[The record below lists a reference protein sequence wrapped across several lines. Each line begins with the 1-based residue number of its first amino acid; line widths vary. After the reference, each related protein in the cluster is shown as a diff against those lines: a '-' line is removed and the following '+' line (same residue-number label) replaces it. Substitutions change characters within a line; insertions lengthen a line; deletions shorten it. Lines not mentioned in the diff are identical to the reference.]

1 MGICHFTPSMHR
13 LFIFLGLMLFGIMP
27 CAVTQDG
34 KLVATEYSPIGS
46 VGSMVGI
53 HVDNQNRVHVTQT
66 YRRNNGALDIR
77 RHRDW
82 VVPTLASSSV
92 EDKRLLIRER
102 KSDWKSLFNWKEK
115 IWRFEDPDDDGHF
128 DKKTLFFE
136 GLNTE
141 VTGLAGGILFRD
153 NAAYVTCIPDMLK
166 ITDTDRD
173 GKADKTEILV
183 TGFGIHV
190 GYGGHD
196 MHGPTMGYDGRIY
209 WTIGDKGFSVRS
221 REGAIFHY
229 PYHGGMFRC
238 EPDGSN
244 FEVFAQG
251 LRNPQELA
259 FDEFGNW
266 FIVDNDGDFGDR
278 ERFHFLV
285 EGSDTGW
292 RATWQYRTN
301 GKFGEHGGYNP
312 WLADGLWRP
321 HFEGQP
327 AYITPAIS
335 NYSDGP
341 CGFAYNPGTALNEKY
356 RNYFFVTEFPGK
368 NIRAFRTEPVGAGFK
383 MVDEHVAHN
392 GLMTTG
398 INFGPDGALY
408 LADWGNNGW
417 APHEKGRIM
426 KLDAPGAMEHPLRK
440 QTRRLL
446 ADGFLKRDIPG
457 LVRLLA
463 HADQRVRLESQLELA
478 KRNAADALLTVAKED
493 DSQLAR
499 IHAIWGIGQLGR
511 RIQSAVLPL
520 RPLLNDRDPEI
531 QAQVLRVVGDAHHD
545 GFADMAVDL
554 LASPHPRVQLF
565 AGLALGKIGSKK
577 HVPAIADFL
586 DANNNKDVFLRHAG
600 VVALARAAEESS
612 RSVLSLTRHPS
623 ESVRLAAV
631 VALRR
636 IGNSGVAMFLN
647 DSSEKV
653 ANEAAHAIHDEFSIT
668 AAMPSLA
675 GMLDVGLVA
684 SEPILRRA
692 INANLRLGRPQN
704 AQRLAKFA
712 IRETAPESMRV
723 EAIRSLAIW
732 ETPPKLDRVEGR
744 YRDLGV
750 RPVEQIYD
758 IFDQYIGNLLSSK
771 SDVVREAAA
780 DAISRLNYGNAAE
793 RLSRLANDKS
803 LPAQLRASAVE
814 ALYSIDADEVDAA
827 VAMAIKT
834 KSPLLRTAAV
844 RVLAKRNAK
853 SQELFPALN
862 DAINSA
868 DLREKQNAFGVLG
881 TLKSQEAIALLE
893 IKTQQLINGTAPS
906 SLQLDILE
914 AAKANRGGKL
924 AQMILDYDA
933 GRAKRALVD
942 RFSETLEGGDAMV
955 GESIFR
961 TNFTAQCIR
970 CHKVGQV
977 GGDVGPNL
985 NGLAKRL
992 DGRAMLESLID
1003 PQAKIADGYGL
1014 VTFTMKNGEILAGS
1028 IEKKSA
1034 NFLSIKDQSGARS
1047 LIKTADIK
1055 SRSKSVSSMPPMMGI
1070 LTPRDLR
1077 DLVAYMKTLK

>member
-1 MGICHFTPSMHR
+1 MHCF
-13 LFIFLGLMLFGIMP
+13 LITLSLLAFIMAPFANEKVI
-27 CAVTQDG
+27 
-34 KLVATEYSPIGS
+34 KLEASEYSPVGS

-53 HVDNQNRVHVTQT
+53 HVDYKNRVHVTHT
-66 YRRNNGALDIR
+66 SRRNNGALDIR
-77 RHRDW
+77 RHPDW
-82 VVPTLASSSV
+82 VIQSLASGSIA
-92 EDKRLLIRER
+92 DKRAMIRGR
-102 KSDWKSLFNWKEK
+102 KSDWKSLFKWKEK
-115 IWRFEDPDDDGHF
+115 IWRFEDPNNDGHY
-128 DKKTLFFE
+128 DKKLLFFE

-166 ITDTDRD
+166 ISDVNGD
-173 GKADKTEILV
+173 GKADKTEVLV

-221 REGAIFHY
+221 REGEVFHY

-244 FEVFAQG
+244 FEVFAHG

-285 EGSDTGW
+285 EGTDAGW

-301 GKFGEHGGYNP
+301 AKFGEHEGYNP
-312 WLADGLWRP
+312 WMADGLWKP

-327 AYITPAIS
+327 AYLTPAII
-335 NYSDGP
+335 NYSNGP
-341 CGFAYNPGTALNEKY
+341 CGFAYNPGTALSEKY

-368 NIRAFRTEPVGAGFK
+368 NIRAFRTKPEGAGFK
-383 MVDEHVAHN
+383 MVDEHVAHH

-426 KLDAPGAMEHPLRK
+426 KLDSPGAINRPLRI
-440 QTRRLL
+440 QTRKILG
-446 ADGFLKRDIPG
+446 DGFAMYKDTELS
-457 LVRLLA
+457 RLLA
-463 HADQRVRLESQLELA
+463 HADQRVRLESQFELV
-478 KRNAADALLTVAKED
+478 KRNASNALLTVAKENE
-493 DSQLAR
+493 SQLAR

-511 RIQSAVLPL
+511 KEQDAIIPL

-531 QAQVLRVVGDAHHD
+531 QAQLLRVISDAYHND
-545 GFADMAVDL
+545 FAEEASDL
-554 LASPHPRVQLF
+554 LSSPHPRVQLF
-565 AGLALGKIGSKK
+565 AGLALGKIGSAKNIP
-577 HVPAIADFL
+577 VITDFL
-586 DANNNKDVFLRHAG
+586 EANNNEDVFLRHAG
-600 VVALARAAEESS
+600 VVALARAAEESP
-612 RSVLSLTRHPS
+612 RSVLLLTRHPS

-636 IGNSGVAMFLN
+636 VRNSGVAMFLN

-653 ANEAAHAIHDEFSIT
+653 VNEAAHAIHDEFSIP

-675 GMLDVGLVA
+675 GMLDVGLMA

-692 INANLRLGRPQN
+692 INANLRLGLPQN
-704 AQRLAKFA
+704 AHRLAKFA
-712 IRETAPESMRV
+712 IRETSPESMRV
-723 EAIRSLAIW
+723 ESIRSLASW
-732 ETPPKLDRVEGR
+732 VSPSKLDRVEGR
-744 YRDLGV
+744 FRDLGS
-750 RPVEQIYD
+750 RPVEPIYD

-771 SDVVREAAA
+771 SDAVREAAA
-780 DAISRLNYGNAAE
+780 EAISRLNYGNAAE

-803 LPAQLRASAVE
+803 LSSKLRASAVE
-814 ALYSIDADEVDAA
+814 ALYSIDANEVDVA

-834 KSPLLRTAAV
+834 KSPLLRSAAV
-844 RVLAKRNAK
+844 RVLAKRNAESK
-853 SQELFPALN
+853 ELFPALTK
-862 DAINSA
+862 AINGTN
-868 DLREKQNAFGVLG
+868 LREQQNALNVLG
-881 TLKSQEAIALLE
+881 SLKSKEAITLLE
-893 IKTQQLINGTAPS
+893 MQTQKLINGTASPL
-906 SLQLDILE
+906 LQLDILE
-914 AAKANRGGKL
+914 AAKANKAGKL
-924 AQMILDYDA
+924 AQMTLDYEA
-933 GRAKRALVD
+933 SRAESALVD
-942 RFSETLEGGDAMV
+942 RFPELLDGGDAMV

-961 TNFTAQCIR
+961 TSYTAQCIR
-970 CHKVGQV
+970 CHKLGQV
-977 GGDVGPNL
+977 GGDVGPSL
-985 NGLAKRL
+985 NGVASRL
-992 DGRAMLESLID
+992 DERVMLESLID

-1014 VTFTMKNGEILAGS
+1014 TTFTMKNGEIFTGS

-1034 NFLSIKDQSGARS
+1034 NFFSIKDQSGARI

-1055 SRSKSVSSMPPMMGI
+1055 SSSKSVSSMPPMMGI
-1070 LTPRDLR
+1070 LAPRDLR

>member
-1 MGICHFTPSMHR
+1 MHR
-13 LFIFLGLMLFGIMP
+13 LFIILGLLLFGIRP
-27 CAVTQDG
+27 CLEAESG
-34 KLVATEYSPIGS
+34 KLVATEYSPVGS

-53 HVDNQNRVHVTQT
+53 HVDYKNRVHVTHT
-66 YRRNNGALDIR
+66 SRRNNGALDIR

-82 VVPTLASSSV
+82 VIPSLASGSI
-92 EDKRLLIRER
+92 EDKRALIREG
-102 KSDWKSLFNWKEK
+102 KSDWKSLFKWKEK
-115 IWRFEDPDDDGHF
+115 IWRFEDPDDDGHY
-128 DKKTLFFE
+128 DKKSLFFE

-166 ITDTDRD
+166 ISDIDGD
-173 GKADKTEILV
+173 GKADKTEVLV
-183 TGFGIHV
+183 TGFGIHI

-221 REGAIFHY
+221 REGAVFHY

-238 EPDGSN
+238 ETDGSN
-244 FEVFAQG
+244 FEVFAHG

-285 EGSDTGW
+285 EGTDAGW

-312 WLADGLWRP
+312 WMADGLWRP

-341 CGFAYNPGTALNEKY
+341 CGFAYNPGTALSEKY
-356 RNYFFVTEFPGK
+356 RNYFFLTEFPGK
-368 NIRAFRTEPVGAGFK
+368 NIRAFRTEPSGAGFK

-408 LADWGNNGW
+408 LADWGDNGW
-417 APHEKGRIM
+417 KPHEKGRIM
-426 KLDAPGAMEHPLRK
+426 KLDSPGAKDHPLRK
-440 QTRRLL
+440 QTRKLL
-446 ADGFLKRDIPG
+446 ANGFAQRGMPELS
-457 LVRLLA
+457 RLLA
-463 HADQRVRLESQLELA
+463 HADQRVRLESQFELV
-478 KRNAADALLTVAKED
+478 KRKASKVLLAVAKEN

-511 RIQSAVLPL
+511 KDQAAIIPL

-531 QAQVLRVVGDAHHD
+531 QAQLLRVIADAYHND
-545 GFADMAVDL
+545 FADVAADFL
-554 LASPHPRVQLF
+554 RSPNPRVQLF
-565 AGLALGKIGSKK
+565 AGLALGKIGSEK

-586 DANNNKDVFLRHAG
+586 KTNNNKDVFLRHAG

-612 RSVLSLTRHPS
+612 RSVLLLTRHPS

-636 IGNSGVAMFLN
+636 VGNSGVAMFLN

-653 ANEAAHAIHDEFSIT
+653 ANEAAHAIHDEFSIA

-732 ETPPKLDRVEGR
+732 ENPPKLDRVEGR
-744 YRDLGV
+744 YRDLGR

-771 SDVVREAAA
+771 SDAVREAVA

-814 ALYSIDADEVDAA
+814 ALHSIDADEVDAA

-834 KSPLLRTAAV
+834 KFPLLRTAAV
-844 RVLAKRNAK
+844 RVLAKRNAN
-853 SQELFPALN
+853 SQELFSTLN
-862 DAINSA
+862 DAIKSTN
-868 DLREKQNAFGVLG
+868 LLEKQNAFDVLG

-893 IKTQQLINGTAPS
+893 IRTQQLINGTASP

-914 AAKANRGGKL
+914 AAKANRGGNL
-924 AQMILDYDA
+924 SQMTLDYEA
-933 GRAKRALVD
+933 AQAKRPLLD
-942 RFSETLEGGDAMV
+942 RFPEVLEGGDAIV

-961 TNFTAQCIR
+961 TSYTAQCIR
-970 CHKVGQV
+970 CHKVGRV
-977 GGDVGPNL
+977 GGDVGPSL
-985 NGLAKRL
+985 NGVASRL
-992 DGRAMLESLID
+992 DGRAILESLID
-1003 PQAKIADGYGL
+1003 PQAKIADGFGL
-1014 VTFTMKNGEILAGS
+1014 ITFTMKNGEILTGS

-1034 NFLSIKDQSGARS
+1034 AFLSVKDSSGNLS
-1047 LIKTADIK
+1047 LIKTTDIK
-1055 SRSKSVSSMPPMMGI
+1055 SQSKSVSSMPPMIGI
-1070 LTPRDLR
+1070 LSQRHLR

>member
-1 MGICHFTPSMHR
+1 MHR
-13 LFIFLGLMLFGIMP
+13 FFITLGLLLFGIMP
-27 CAVTQDG
+27 SVEAENG

-53 HVDNQNRVHVTQT
+53 HVDNKNRVHVTHT

-82 VVPTLASSSV
+82 VIPSLASESV
-92 EDKRLLIRER
+92 EDKRALIRGN
-102 KSDWKSLFNWKEK
+102 KSDWKSLFKWKEK
-115 IWRFEDPDDDGHF
+115 IWRFEDPDDDGHY
-128 DKKTLFFE
+128 DKKSLFFE

-153 NAAYVTCIPDMLK
+153 NSAYVTCIPDMLK
-166 ITDTDRD
+166 ISDIDGD
-173 GKADKTEILV
+173 GKADKTEVLV
-183 TGFGIHV
+183 SGFGIHI

-209 WTIGDKGFSVRS
+209 WSIGDKGFSVRS
-221 REGAIFHY
+221 REGEVFHY

-244 FEVFAQG
+244 FEVFAYG

-259 FDEFGNW
+259 FDEYGNW

-285 EGSDTGW
+285 EGTDTGW

-312 WLADGLWRP
+312 WMADGLWKP

-341 CGFAYNPGTALNEKY
+341 CGFAYNPGTALSEKY

-368 NIRAFRTEPVGAGFK
+368 NIRAFRTEPAGAGFK

-426 KLDAPGAMEHPLRK
+426 KLDAPGAMDHPLRK
-440 QTRRLL
+440 QTRKLL
-446 ADGFLKRDIPG
+446 ANGFDQLGVPELIS
-457 LVRLLA
+457 LLA
-463 HADQRVRLESQLELA
+463 HADQRVRLETQFELV
-478 KRNAADALLTVAKED
+478 KRNASKALLKVAIEN

-511 RIQSAVLPL
+511 KDQAAIMPL

-531 QAQVLRVVGDAHHD
+531 QAQFLRVISDTYHND
-545 GFADMAVDL
+545 FAEQASDL
-554 LASPHPRVQLF
+554 LRSPHPRVQLF
-565 AGLALGKIGSKK
+565 AGLALGKIGSEKN
-577 HVPAIADFL
+577 VPAITDFL
-586 DANNNKDVFLRHAG
+586 EVNNNEDVFLRHAG
-600 VVALARAAEESS
+600 VVALARAAEESP
-612 RSVLSLTRHPS
+612 RSVLLLTRHPS

-636 IGNSGVAMFLN
+636 VGNSGVAMFLN
-647 DSSEKV
+647 DSSEKIV
-653 ANEAAHAIHDEFSIT
+653 NEAAHAIHDEFSIP

-675 GMLDVGLVA
+675 GMLDVGLIA
-684 SEPILRRA
+684 SEPVLRRA
-692 INANLRLGRPQN
+692 INANLRLGLPDN
-704 AQRLAKFA
+704 AKRLAKFA
-712 IRETAPESMRV
+712 IRETSPESMRV
-723 EAIRSLAIW
+723 EAIRSLASW
-732 ETPPKLDRVEGR
+732 GSPSKLDRVEGR
-744 YRDLGV
+744 FRDLGS
-750 RPVEQIYD
+750 RSVEQVYD
-758 IFDQYIGNLLSSK
+758 IFDQYIGNLLSSN
-771 SDVVREAAA
+771 SDAVREATAEA
-780 DAISRLNYGNAAE
+780 VSRLNYGNAAK
-793 RLSRLANDKS
+793 RLNRLANDNS
-803 LPAQLRASAVE
+803 LSAKLRASAVE
-814 ALYSIDADEVDAA
+814 ALYAIDADEVDAA

-834 KSPLLRTAAV
+834 KSPLLRAAAV

-853 SQELFPALN
+853 SEELFPALTEALN
-862 DAINSA
+862 GRDI
-868 DLREKQNAFGVLG
+868 REQQNAIDVLG
-881 TLKSQEAIALLE
+881 SLKSKEAIALLE
-893 IKTQQLINGTAPS
+893 IQTQQLIKGATS
-906 SLQLDILE
+906 SFLQLDILE
-914 AAKANRGGKL
+914 AAKANKGGKL
-924 AQMILDYDA
+924 SQMTFDYEES
-933 GRAKRALVD
+933 RAERALAD
-942 RFSETLEGGDAMV
+942 RFPELLNGGDAMV

-961 TNFTAQCIR
+961 TSYTAQCIR
-970 CHKVGQV
+970 CHKLGQV
-977 GGDVGPNL
+977 GGDIGPSL
-985 NGLAKRL
+985 SGVASRL
-992 DGRAMLESLID
+992 DGRALLESLID

-1014 VTFTMKNGEILAGS
+1014 TTFTMKNGEIFTGS

-1034 NFLSIKDQSGARS
+1034 NFFSVKDQAGARF

-1055 SRSKSVSSMPPMMGI
+1055 SSSKSVSSMPPMMGI
-1070 LTPRDLR
+1070 LASRDLR